1 MQETTTGAH
10 VRRAAAGEADAA
22 AEVLITAR
30 RAAVPAIPPSVHP
43 EDEVRDWF
51 RRHVMATMDVWVAV
65 SGSSVVG
72 VLVLTEGWIE
82 QLYVLPGWQGARI
95 GTALVARAKAEASGG
110 LDLWTFAANVGAQ
123 RFYRRHGFVVVDR
136 TGGDNEE
143 GAPDLRFRW
152 TPPASGGPGPT

>member
-1 MQETTTGAH
+1 EPD
-10 VRRAAAGEADAA
+10 RC
-22 AEVLITAR
+22 

-95 GTALVARAKAEASGG
+95 GTAARRAVMSTSAAASASP
-110 LDLWTFAANVGAQ
+110 AAA
-123 RFYRRHGFVVVDR
+123 RRTWAPVVVSCIPQAWHSPSQTAAVAADD
-136 TGGDNEE
+136 GSC
-143 GAPDLRFRW
+143 PDD
-152 TPPASGGPGPT
+152 